1 MTTTITLTK
10 NEKTII
16 DGYLNINRIKGSM
29 QSQIT
34 ALCEKGKSGQE
45 SIIKMAQYLMIHKE
59 STATLKVQVSR
70 AMAKLKTGLSLQGVG
85 KKDNPKDVTIA
96 PKQKEQGGSGNGKG
110 DKDTESKATSITSE
124 QVWDFVVERFT
135 REELKA
141 LVEEYNKQHKDTQL
155 KVA

>member
-16 DGYLNINRIKGSM
+16 DGYLNINKIQGSM

-34 ALCEKGKSGQE
+34 SLCEKGKSGQA
-45 SIIKMAQYLMIHKE
+45 SIIKMAQYLMVNKE
-59 STATLKVQVSR
+59 STATLKVQVNR
-70 AMAKLKTGLSLQGVG
+70 AMGKLKTGLSLQGVG
-85 KKDNPKDVTIA
+85 KKDNPNKATIA
-96 PKQKEQGGSGNGKG
+96 PKQQAQGGATKG

-141 LVEEYNKQHKDTQL
+141 LVEDYNKQHKDTPL